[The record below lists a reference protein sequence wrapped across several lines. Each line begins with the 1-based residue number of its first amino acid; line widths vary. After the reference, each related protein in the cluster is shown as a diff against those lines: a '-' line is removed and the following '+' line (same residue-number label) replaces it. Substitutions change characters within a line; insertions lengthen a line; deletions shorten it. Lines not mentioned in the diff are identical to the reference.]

1 MDPIRAAGRVDMRW
15 ALVAYVAALDL
26 WCLYLLARAPTSLRQ
41 KTLWSLV
48 ILLCPVLGCVLWYV
62 LGPKPD
68 VRRREG
74 SPGGST

>member
-1 MDPIRAAGRVDMRW
+1 MRW

-26 WCLYLLARAPTSLRQ
+26 WCIYLLARASASLRQ

-68 VRRREG
+68 VGRRERSRSG
-74 SPGGST
+74 SS